1 MHVSICPV
9 NKHLP
14 FRASKSTVLVDT
26 FTRVRMRSVHEHMQ
40 VTQCLWFVCELILPP
55 VPSSSSSPP
64 SFLTPFT
71 PLSALAPLARLN
83 SGSPLAGGFAQSAW
97 SGASPT
103 CAWS

>member
-9 NKHLP
+9 NRHLT

-26 FTRVRMRSVHEHMQ
+26 FTHVCMRSVHEHMQ
-40 VTQCLWFVCELILPP
+40 VTQCLWCVCELILPP

-64 SFLTPFT
+64 SLTPFT

-83 SGSPLAGGFAQSAW
+83 SGSPLASGFAQSAW